1 MAFFIPLDSDSL
13 VMHQYSDATGNIEQT
28 WDARCPS
35 GYFCNT
41 YTMFSDT
48 LFDVSSIYDVFEA
61 NIPLN
66 FSGSDV
72 TISNYSRAHT
82 DYAGTTYYKMSS
94 DSTYFSLNDL
104 GPNNVCFL
112 YHMRDGINHVNVES
126 KINIVNMRK
135 QNIAVPEPPTFAIL
149 ALGIMGLASRFK
161 NKS

>member
-1 MAFFIPLDSDSL
+1 VAFFIPLDSDSL
-13 VMHQYSDATGNIEQT
+13 VMHQYSDATGNTEQT